1 MQGVQELWMYQEK
14 WIRAVDLEEFNCTM
28 RANVG
33 LPQWLSSKECACNAG
48 NVGDV
53 DSIPGSGRL
62 LGGGNGNPFHYS
74 CLKNPM
80 DWGAC
85 WATVRHDWKTR
96 MRAGSQTWSPIQGGP
111 GRVWLGAGWSSLP
124 CAPQVPWCSTFCF
137 PDSLVSRVSHRSWV
151 MRGGIEQWLKL
162 EIWSQTVWFEDQ
174 LCVPV
179 DSLFNLSVL
188 ERLVCTLKI
197 L

>member
-1 MQGVQELWMYQEK
+1 MSRSCGCIKKNESGLWTWRSLIALWELMWGFPSGSGVKNVPVTQEM
-14 WIRAVDLEEFNCTM
+14 
-28 RANVG
+28 
-33 LPQWLSSKECACNAG
+33 
-48 NVGDV
+48 GDV
-53 DSIPGSGRL
+53 GSIPGSGRL

-85 WATVRHDWKTR
+85 WAIVRHDWKTR

-111 GRVWLGAGWSSLP
+111 GHVCLGAGWSSLP
-124 CAPQVPWCSTFCF
+124 CAPQVPWCFTFCF
-137 PDSLVSRVSHRSWV
+137 PNSLVSRVSHRSWV

-162 EIWSQTVWFEDQ
+162 EIWSQTVWLEDQ
-174 LCVPV
+174 LCVSV
-179 DSLFNLSVL
+179 DSLFNLSL
-188 ERLVCTLKI
+188 LDRLVCTLEI